1 MYDKIT
7 ALYCR
12 YSHDDGQKEENA
24 SITHQKALLKEY
36 AENNGYSNIRFYA
49 DDGYTGTD
57 FNRPDFQRMME
68 EVENDII
75 QTILV
80 KDMSRFGR
88 NYILVGQ
95 YVELVLPQ
103 HHVRV
108 IGVTDN
114 YDSYDTENDLFA
126 FESIFAEMYAA
137 DISKKVTYAKHML
150 GMSGIKLKSR
160 PLYGYRL
167 VDGDY
172 TQWEI
177 DTESAEI
184 VRMIFDMFLNQ
195 DMSVNA
201 IAKYLRTNEIPT
213 PSAYMGYK
221 YTKVNR
227 PYDWSFPIVSRIL
240 KFQEYCGDTVNFK
253 TRQISYKVKKRLPIP
268 KEDWV
273 IFQNQHPAI
282 ISREDFEKAQEKL
295 KNISENAFSQPKAT
309 RNDTLFRQK
318 LICAMCG
325 KKMYCNSTK
334 GKLYFQCQAYQK
346 YDSCTSN
353 YITENDLKR
362 VVLDYLHR
370 LYLAVKSDRNAV
382 ISKLGLDTITEIE
395 DQIRTAENRAD
406 EISHLLIEIYEKK
419 FQNIITDSEFKS
431 RSEALSREK
440 NDLLHFLADL
450 TAKKS
455 IRSKEKG
462 SVIKMLDKISS
473 YSESDFDVLTQEM
486 VNALIEKIVIGK
498 PMGQREKNYGKRMI
512 DIYIYE
518 LGNLSELID
527 VRFKPYSVR
536 IKEIAPQLLLER
548 RCDTANVIEALA
560 TKRGSLENALAE
572 EGTNFQTVIVEVRKK
587 ILIDAIRNGLT
598 IKEIYPLLGYPEPSN
613 VYWFSKRFLGMRFN
627 DFYDMVKNE
636 T

>member
-12 YSHDDGQKEENA
+12 YSHDDGQEEENA

-68 EVENDII
+68 EVENGII

-282 ISREDFEKAQEKL
+282 ISREDFEKAQEKAE
-295 KNISENAFSQPKAT
+295 KHIRKCVFAAQ
-309 RNDTLFRQK
+309 
-318 LICAMCG
+318 
-325 KKMYCNSTK
+325 
-334 GKLYFQCQAYQK
+334 
-346 YDSCTSN
+346 SN
-353 YITENDLKR
+353 
-362 VVLDYLHR
+362 
-370 LYLAVKSDRNAV
+370 
-382 ISKLGLDTITEIE
+382 
-395 DQIRTAENRAD
+395 
-406 EISHLLIEIYEKK
+406 
-419 FQNIITDSEFKS
+419 
-431 RSEALSREK
+431 
-440 NDLLHFLADL
+440 
-450 TAKKS
+450 
-455 IRSKEKG
+455 KE
-462 SVIKMLDKISS
+462 
-473 YSESDFDVLTQEM
+473 
-486 VNALIEKIVIGK
+486 
-498 PMGQREKNYGKRMI
+498 
-512 DIYIYE
+512 
-518 LGNLSELID
+518 
-527 VRFKPYSVR
+527 
-536 IKEIAPQLLLER
+536 
-548 RCDTANVIEALA
+548 
-560 TKRGSLENALAE
+560 
-572 EGTNFQTVIVEVRKK
+572 
-587 ILIDAIRNGLT
+587 
-598 IKEIYPLLGYPEPSN
+598 
-613 VYWFSKRFLGMRFN
+613 
-627 DFYDMVKNE
+627 
-636 T
+636 

>member
-12 YSHDDGQKEENA
+12 YSHDDGQEEENA

-68 EVENDII
+68 EVENGII

-627 DFYDMVKNE
+627 DLNNMVK
-636 T
+636 TYD

>member
-1 MYDKIT
+1 M
-7 ALYCR
+7 
-12 YSHDDGQKEENA
+12 SW
-24 SITHQKALLKEY
+24 
-36 AENNGYSNIRFYA
+36 
-49 DDGYTGTD
+49 
-57 FNRPDFQRMME
+57 
-68 EVENDII
+68 II
-75 QTILV
+75 CI
-80 KDMSRFGR
+80 
-88 NYILVGQ
+88 
-95 YVELVLPQ
+95 
-103 HHVRV
+103 
-108 IGVTDN
+108 
-114 YDSYDTENDLFA
+114 
-126 FESIFAEMYAA
+126 
-137 DISKKVTYAKHML
+137 
-150 GMSGIKLKSR
+150 
-160 PLYGYRL
+160 
-167 VDGDY
+167 
-172 TQWEI
+172 
-177 DTESAEI
+177 
-184 VRMIFDMFLNQ
+184 
-195 DMSVNA
+195 
-201 IAKYLRTNEIPT
+201 
-213 PSAYMGYK
+213 
-221 YTKVNR
+221 
-227 PYDWSFPIVSRIL
+227 
-240 KFQEYCGDTVNFK
+240 
-253 TRQISYKVKKRLPIP
+253 
-268 KEDWV
+268 
-273 IFQNQHPAI
+273 
-282 ISREDFEKAQEKL
+282 
-295 KNISENAFSQPKAT
+295 
-309 RNDTLFRQK
+309 
-318 LICAMCG
+318 
-325 KKMYCNSTK
+325 
-334 GKLYFQCQAYQK
+334 
-346 YDSCTSN
+346 
-353 YITENDLKR
+353 
-362 VVLDYLHR
+362 R

-613 VYWFSKRFLGMRFN
+613 VYWFSKRFFEMRFN
-627 DFYDMVKNE
+627 DFFDMVKNE

>member
-12 YSHDDGQKEENA
+12 YSHDDGQEEENA

-68 EVENDII
+68 EVEHGII

-627 DFYDMVKNE
+627 DLNNMVK
-636 T
+636 TDD

>member
-1 MYDKIT
+1 M
-7 ALYCR
+7 YCR
-12 YSHDDGQKEENA
+12 YSHDDGQEEENA

-68 EVENDII
+68 EVENGII

-627 DFYDMVKNE
+627 DLNNMVK
-636 T
+636 TDD

>member
-12 YSHDDGQKEENA
+12 YSHDDGQEEENA

-68 EVENDII
+68 EVENGII

-527 VRFKPYSVR
+527 VRFTPYSVR

-627 DFYDMVKNE
+627 DLNNMVK
-636 T
+636 TDD

>member
-1 MYDKIT
+1 M
-7 ALYCR
+7 
-12 YSHDDGQKEENA
+12 
-24 SITHQKALLKEY
+24 
-36 AENNGYSNIRFYA
+36 RFRSPKQQ
-49 DDGYTGTD
+49 G
-57 FNRPDFQRMME
+57 M
-68 EVENDII
+68 
-75 QTILV
+75 ILF
-80 KDMSRFGR
+80 SGR
-88 NYILVGQ
+88 NLF
-95 YVELVLPQ
+95 
-103 HHVRV
+103 VRC
-108 IGVTDN
+108 
-114 YDSYDTENDLFA
+114 A
-126 FESIFAEMYAA
+126 
-137 DISKKVTYAKHML
+137 
-150 GMSGIKLKSR
+150 
-160 PLYGYRL
+160 
-167 VDGDY
+167 
-172 TQWEI
+172 
-177 DTESAEI
+177 
-184 VRMIFDMFLNQ
+184 
-195 DMSVNA
+195 
-201 IAKYLRTNEIPT
+201 
-213 PSAYMGYK
+213 
-221 YTKVNR
+221 
-227 PYDWSFPIVSRIL
+227 
-240 KFQEYCGDTVNFK
+240 
-253 TRQISYKVKKRLPIP
+253 VKKCI
-268 KEDWV
+268 
-273 IFQNQHPAI
+273 
-282 ISREDFEKAQEKL
+282 
-295 KNISENAFSQPKAT
+295 AT
-309 RNDTLFRQK
+309 VRN
-318 LICAMCG
+318 
-325 KKMYCNSTK
+325 
-334 GKLYFQCQAYQK
+334 
-346 YDSCTSN
+346 DSCTSN

-587 ILIDAIRNGLT
+587 ILIDAIRNGIT

-627 DFYDMVKNE
+627 DLNNMVK
-636 T
+636 TDD

>member
-12 YSHDDGQKEENA
+12 YSHDDGQEEENA

-68 EVENDII
+68 EVENGII

-486 VNALIEKIVIGK
+486 VNALIEKIVIDK

-627 DFYDMVKNE
+627 DLNNMVK
-636 T
+636 TDD

>member
-12 YSHDDGQKEENA
+12 YSHDDGQEEENA

-527 VRFKPYSVR
+527 VRFKPYSVH

-548 RCDTANVIEALA
+548 RCDTANVIEVLA

-627 DFYDMVKNE
+627 DLNNMVK
-636 T
+636 TDD

>member
-12 YSHDDGQKEENA
+12 YSRDDGQETENA
-24 SITHQKALLKEY
+24 SITHQKELLKEY
-36 AENNGYSNIRFYA
+36 AENNGYPNLRYYV
-49 DDGYTGTD
+49 DDGYTGTN

-68 EVENDII
+68 DVENGII

-353 YITENDLKR
+353 HITENDLKR
-362 VVLDYLHR
+362 VVLDYLYR
-370 LYLAVKSDRNAV
+370 LYFAVKTDRNAV
-382 ISKLGLDTITEIE
+382 ISKLGLDTIMEIE
-395 DQIRTAENRAD
+395 DQIRAAENRAD
-406 EISHLLIEIYEKK
+406 EISHLLKEIYEKK

-462 SVIKMLDKISS
+462 SVIKILDKISS

-512 DIYIYE
+512 DIYIYG
-518 LGNLSELID
+518 LGNLSALID

>member
-12 YSHDDGQKEENA
+12 YSRDDGQETENA

-36 AENNGYSNIRFYA
+36 AENNGYPNLRYYV
-49 DDGYTGTD
+49 DDGYTGTN

-68 EVENDII
+68 DVENGII

-462 SVIKMLDKISS
+462 SVIKILDKISS

-512 DIYIYE
+512 DIYIYG
-518 LGNLSELID
+518 LGNLSALID
-527 VRFKPYSVR
+527 VRFK
-536 IKEIAPQLLLER
+536 
-548 RCDTANVIEALA
+548 A
-560 TKRGSLENALAE
+560 TPHNC
-572 EGTNFQTVIVEVRKK
+572 QT
-587 ILIDAIRNGLT
+587 
-598 IKEIYPLLGYPEPSN
+598 
-613 VYWFSKRFLGMRFN
+613 SKNMI
-627 DFYDMVKNE
+627 
-636 T
+636 

>member
-36 AENNGYSNIRFYA
+36 AENNGYSNLRFYA

-68 EVENDII
+68 EVENGII

-627 DFYDMVKNE
+627 DLNNMVK
-636 T
+636 TDD

>member
-68 EVENDII
+68 EVENGII

-126 FESIFAEMYAA
+126 FESIFAEIYAA
-137 DISKKVTYAKHML
+137 DISKKVTYAKHTL

-195 DMSVNA
+195 DMSVNS
-201 IAKYLRTNEIPT
+201 IAKYLRTNKIPT

>member
-12 YSHDDGQKEENA
+12 YSHDDGQEEENA

-527 VRFKPYSVR
+527 VRFKPYSVH

-627 DFYDMVKNE
+627 DLNNMVK
-636 T
+636 TDD

>member
-1 MYDKIT
+1 MSTYE
-7 ALYCR
+7 R
-12 YSHDDGQKEENA
+12 
-24 SITHQKALLKEY
+24 
-36 AENNGYSNIRFYA
+36 
-49 DDGYTGTD
+49 
-57 FNRPDFQRMME
+57 
-68 EVENDII
+68 
-75 QTILV
+75 LV
-80 KDMSRFGR
+80 NSQNFFSPYLTQEDMSRFGR

-627 DFYDMVKNE
+627 DLNNMVK
-636 T
+636 TDD

>member
-12 YSHDDGQKEENA
+12 YSHDDGQEEENA

-68 EVENDII
+68 EVENGII

-498 PMGQREKNYGKRMI
+498 SMGQREKNYGKRMI
-512 DIYIYE
+512 DIYIYG

-548 RCDTANVIEALA
+548 RCDTTNVIEALA

-572 EGTNFQTVIVEVRKK
+572 EGTNFQTVIMEVRKN
-587 ILIDAIRNGLT
+587 ILIEAIKNGLT
-598 IKEIYPLLGYPEPSN
+598 IKEIYPLLGYPEPSS

>member
-1 MYDKIT
+1 
-7 ALYCR
+7 
-12 YSHDDGQKEENA
+12 
-24 SITHQKALLKEY
+24 
-36 AENNGYSNIRFYA
+36 
-49 DDGYTGTD
+49 
-57 FNRPDFQRMME
+57 MME
-68 EVENDII
+68 EVENGII

-587 ILIDAIRNGLT
+587 ILIDAIRNELT

>member
-12 YSHDDGQKEENA
+12 YSHDDGQEEENA

-527 VRFKPYSVR
+527 VRFKPYSVH

-548 RCDTANVIEALA
+548 RCDTANVIEVLA

>member
-12 YSHDDGQKEENA
+12 YSHDDGQEEENA

-68 EVENDII
+68 EVENGII

>member
-12 YSHDDGQKEENA
+12 YSHDDGQEEENA

>member
-12 YSHDDGQKEENA
+12 YSHDDGQEEENA

-68 EVENDII
+68 EVENGII

-536 IKEIAPQLLLER
+536 ITEIAPQLLLER

-627 DFYDMVKNE
+627 DLNNMVK
-636 T
+636 TDD